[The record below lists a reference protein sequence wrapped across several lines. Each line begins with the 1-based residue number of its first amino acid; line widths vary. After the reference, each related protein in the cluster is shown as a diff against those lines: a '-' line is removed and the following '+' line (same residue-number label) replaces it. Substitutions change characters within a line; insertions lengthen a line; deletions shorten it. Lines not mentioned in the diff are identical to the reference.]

1 MFFVLC
7 KVKWYCTIWISFQ
20 FNRLIYSNDIQ
31 RSESDGLSQWQ
42 SPLKLNHWH
51 HLNTLNCTITQP
63 WPLFFFLEQKQKKIK
78 YFNTLQCSK
87 TMIIKCIFN
96 SNLKKTV
103 MYMLAINATIKINMT
118 STYIRVSP
126 FSIVDSNQGYFFLL
140 NSSI

>member
-7 KVKWYCTIWISFQ
+7 KMKWYCTIWISFQ

-42 SPLKLNHWH
+42 SPSKLNHWH
-51 HLNTLNCTITQP
+51 HLKIPNCTITQP
-63 WPLFFFLEQKQKKIK
+63 WPLFFFPEQKQKKIK

-96 SNLKKTV
+96 SNWRDGPRKNRVIIIEHGWRKFFDFWFNYSK
-103 MYMLAINATIKINMT
+103 MKIRY
-118 STYIRVSP
+118 SY
-126 FSIVDSNQGYFFLL
+126 Y
-140 NSSI
+140 